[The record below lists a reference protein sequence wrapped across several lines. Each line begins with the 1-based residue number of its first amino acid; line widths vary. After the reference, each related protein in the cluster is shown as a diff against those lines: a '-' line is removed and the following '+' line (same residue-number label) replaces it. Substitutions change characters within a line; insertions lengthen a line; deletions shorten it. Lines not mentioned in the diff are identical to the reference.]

1 MSRHHH
7 RFERDY
13 RGAWERRDRPA
24 PLHNGVTNNA
34 CTPAGPTL
42 ANGNNRPGLLPLP
55 VIPSL
60 LPTPVTIAV
69 TTSSNE
75 LGAKR
80 AGAPVS
86 APTVKVGTERRG
98 AITSFP
104 HNFPFLPSARLSL
117 PNCIAPHFSPPR

>member
-13 RGAWERRDRPA
+13 RSSWERRERPA
-24 PLHNGVTNNA
+24 ALHNGVTNNA
-34 CTPAGPTL
+34 CTPTGPTL
-42 ANGNNRPGLLPLP
+42 TNGNNRPGLLPLP

-80 AGAPVS
+80 AGAAVT
-86 APTVKVGTERRG
+86 APTVKCCSAVSPKR
-98 AITSFP
+98 S
-104 HNFPFLPSARLSL
+104 FLPGLSL
-117 PNCIAPHFSPPR
+117 LSSDGRFEKES